1 MYVTHLT
8 NRVVFTESEIPD
20 KSGFVHIITSAQ
32 DGKMVT
38 EIGTYL
44 YSAKHG
50 HGTREF
56 IRHPHSHL
64 PLIAFRLH
72 HEHVKATR
80 QELLHVEKL
89 PYWAHV
95 TLGLAAQAKAAYL
108 SAWWKVSCAFRV
120 RSPDQDF

>member
-38 EIGTYL
+38 EIDTYL
-44 YSAKHG
+44 YIAKHG
-50 HGTREF
+50 HGTREV
-56 IRHPHSHL
+56 IRHPHSL
-64 PLIAFRLH
+64 MPLIAFRMH

-80 QELLHVEKL
+80 QELLHAETL
-89 PYWAHV
+89 PYWKHV
-95 TLGLAAQAKAAYL
+95 AQGLVEQARAAWQTSLCRAR
-108 SAWWKVSCAFRV
+108 WAFKTR
-120 RSPDQDF
+120 PY